1 MKQQKINNIVL
12 KKGLN
17 VDVIKKISSLKHEPK
32 WMLDIRLNAYDIF
45 KQLKNPKWGPK
56 LDFIDFN
63 DYIYYAS
70 SIGSEF
76 YKTSWNEVPSKIK
89 KQFDELNIPE
99 NEAKYF
105 SGVNNQYDSETIHH
119 QLKKK
124 LDEAIRSSLIILKNS
139 INSKTNINDL
149 PPQYPPYAPVIMPMP
164 IPNQYNPPYMWNTG
178 IYKNNGFNNNYKPRF
193 NNKGYQHRGRGGH
206 RGGYYKNNYQKKKN
220 NDKKNEGRKRISRR

>member
-119 QLKKK
+119 QLKKE
-124 LDEAIRSSLIILKNS
+124 LDDKHVIF
-139 INSKTNINDL
+139 TNIETAL
-149 PPQYPPYAPVIMPMP
+149 LKYPNLV
-164 IPNQYNPPYMWNTG
+164 
-178 IYKNNGFNNNYKPRF
+178 KNILVN
-193 NNKGYQHRGRGGH
+193 
-206 RGGYYKNNYQKKKN
+206 
-220 NDKKNEGRKRISRR
+220 